1 MTCCLVGGAG
11 FIGRSLGRQLADTGR
26 DVVVLGRSP
35 RPAMPLGA
43 RLRYV
48 PCDARDGAALALALS
63 GATEIVDLSYAS
75 AARATFSDPLAELLV
90 NVPVSLAVM
99 QAALALGLRR
109 YVYVSSG
116 GTVYGEQPVQ
126 PITEAAVPA
135 PVSPYG
141 ITKLTIERYALLEQH
156 HHGLPAVLLRPG
168 NAYGP
173 EQKPFTGQGFVATAV
188 GSVLARKPI
197 TVFGTRGTVR
207 DYIHVDD
214 VAGAVI
220 AALDHGAS
228 GSVYNVGTGV
238 GLDNM
243 DILDLIRHEA
253 EPAGFPVRCDPAPA
267 RPADVSSNV
276 LDASA
281 LHRASGW
288 RPRIG
293 AAEGIAEVW
302 RAQRALLQAGT

>member
-1 MTCCLVGGAG
+1 MRSCLVGGAG
-11 FIGRSLGRQLADTGR
+11 FIGRALARQLAGTGR

-35 RPAMPLGA
+35 QPAT
-43 RLRYV
+43 RLDPRVRYV
-48 PCDARDGAALALALS
+48 ACDARDGAALALALS
-63 GATEIVDLSYAS
+63 GATEVVDLSYAS

-99 QAALALGLRR
+99 QAALALRLRR

-141 ITKLTIERYALLEQH
+141 ITKLTIERYALLEH
-156 HHGLPAVLLRPG
+156 HHQGLPAVLLRPG

-173 EQKPFTGQGFVATAV
+173 EQKPFTGQGFIATAV

-197 TVFGTRGTVR
+197 TVFGARGTVR
-207 DYIHVDD
+207 DYIHVED
-214 VAGAVI
+214 VAGAI
-220 AALDHGAS
+220 LAALEHGAP
-228 GSVYNVGTGV
+228 GGVYNVGTGV
-238 GLDNM
+238 GMDNM
-243 DILDLIRHEA
+243 DILDLIRREA
-253 EPAGFPVRCDPAPA
+253 EPAGFGVQCEFAPA
-267 RPADVSSNV
+267 RPADVSANV

-281 LHRASGW
+281 LQRVSGW
-288 RPRIG
+288 RPRIACADG
-293 AAEGIAEVW
+293 VREVW
-302 RAQRALLQAGT
+302 RAQRALLQA

>member
-11 FIGRSLGRQLADTGR
+11 FIGRSLGRQLADSGR
-26 DVVVLGRSP
+26 NVVVLGRSP
-35 RPAMPLGA
+35 SPAMPLDP
-43 RLRYV
+43 RVRYV
-48 PCDARDGAALALALS
+48 PCDARDGAALALALA

-99 QAALALGLRR
+99 QAALALRLHR

-116 GTVYGEQPVQ
+116 GTVYGEQAVQ

-173 EQKPFTGQGFVATAV
+173 GQKPFTGQGFIATAV

-197 TVFGTRGTVR
+197 TVFGPRGTVR

-214 VAGAVI
+214 VASAVA
-220 AALDHGAS
+220 AALDHGVP
-228 GSVYNVGTGV
+228 GSVYNVGTGI

-243 DILDLIRHEA
+243 DVLDLIRNEA
-253 EPAGFPVRCDPAPA
+253 EPAGFPVQCEFAPA
-267 RPADVSSNV
+267 RRADVSSNV

-281 LHRASGW
+281 LQRVSGW
-288 RPRIG
+288 RARV
-293 AAEGIAEVW
+293 ACADGIREVW
-302 RAQRALLQAGT
+302 RGQRTLAGAA